1 MSYPRNAASPER
13 LAIGAVSL
21 IADGTVQTSAVVIT
35 VRGQGGAEG
44 TGGGTTVYGASG
56 IVYYTPTQAETDF
69 TSFAVIASKAS
80 CTPVAVTIITSASV
94 TPGTVLLAPVT
105 HTSAVVPTVTTL
117 TNLPSI
123 PANWLTAAGVAA
135 AALNGK
141 GDWNVGKSGYALT
154 ATTGLGNQT
163 ANIAGSV
170 TSVSGSVGS
179 VTGAV
184 GSVTGLTA
192 ANLDAT
198 ISSRMATYTQPT
210 GFLAATFP
218 TGTIANTTN
227 ITAGSVAS
235 VTGAVGSVTGAV
247 GSVTGAVGS
256 VTGNIGGNVVGSVA
270 SVSGA
275 VGSLTTNNDKTGYAL
290 SATGSAALTEAYAA
304 DNVAPTLSQMLY
316 MIWSL
321 LSERNASG
329 TTLTTKRIDG
339 STTAMTFTL
348 DAASPSTQTRTT

>member
-123 PANWLTAAGVAA
+123 PANWLTAAGIAA
-135 AALNGK
+135 AALDGK
-141 GDWNVGKSGYALT
+141 GDWTVGKTGYSLT

-163 ANIAGSV
+163 ANISGSV
-170 TSVSGSVGS
+170 T
-179 VTGAV
+179 
-184 GSVTGLTA
+184 
-192 ANLDAT
+192 
-198 ISSRMATYTQPT
+198 
-210 GFLAATFP
+210 
-218 TGTIANTTN
+218 
-227 ITAGSVAS
+227 S

-256 VTGNIGGNVVGSVA
+256 VTGNVGGNVTGAVGSVTGAVGSVTGAVGSVTGNVGGNVVGSVA
-270 SVSGA
+270 SVSAG
-275 VGSLTTNNDKTGYAL
+275 VN
-290 SATGSAALTEAYAA
+290 ATS
-304 DNVAPTLSQMLY
+304 
-316 MIWSL
+316 
-321 LSERNASG
+321 
-329 TTLTTKRIDG
+329 IDG
-339 STTAMTFTL
+339 STNAAANLRRGTL
-348 DAASPSTQTRTT
+348 GSVLATVGAASSTTSIVTSSLDPAANVTDQFKGRIITFDRASTTVALRGQATDITASTAAGVLTVTALTTAPVSGDTFVIT